1 MRTTKRARKAS
12 EDALFVEP
20 SVWAPP
26 YRAWRERAE
35 DTRELA
41 QRASNDNAKKLLL
54 LIADG
59 YDRLAK

>member
-1 MRTTKRARKAS
+1 MLYSSNRRHGR
-12 EDALFVEP
+12 L
-20 SVWAPP
+20 
-26 YRAWRERAE
+26 RIERGANE
-35 DTRELA
+35 QKTLVNSQ